1 MTLTYTAPT
10 HKFPCLHP
18 ASNHISL
25 PLSVSPPC
33 ILHYRLLCFLRKETL
48 SPSLSLSLTH
58 THTTSHGNLFI
69 DYWEARPQ
77 WLWIRFHCWTS
88 YRRSWCQQPHC
99 DRHWSAL
106 PSFSMGF
113 VFFSQSARSLGLFGQ
128 CCACNYMISELGFSS
143 YLFFMAQH
151 SLSFCVVLVSFPPFP
166 VSWFLFLI
174 LCRVSWAVSVQWQC
188 DATKEGDHNFLWNT
202 VEAVKTKAPSFLL
215 LPSFSSSLF

>member
-48 SPSLSLSLTH
+48 SPSLSLSLSLSH
-58 THTTSHGNLFI
+58 THTQLLMGIFSLITGRPGPSGFGSASTAEQVTEGVDASNLTAI
-69 DYWEARPQ
+69 VTGQ
-77 WLWIRFHCWTS
+77 LC
-88 YRRSWCQQPHC
+88 
-99 DRHWSAL
+99 L
-106 PSFSMGF
+106 SFSMGF

-174 LCRVSWAVSVQWQC
+174 LCRVSWAVSVQ
-188 DATKEGDHNFLWNT
+188 
-202 VEAVKTKAPSFLL
+202 
-215 LPSFSSSLF
+215 

>member
-33 ILHYRLLCFLRKETL
+33 ILHYRLFSEKRN
-48 SPSLSLSLTH
+48 SFSISLSLSH
-58 THTTSHGNLFI
+58 THTQLLMGIFSLITGRPGPSGFGSASTAEQVTEGVDASNLTAI
-69 DYWEARPQ
+69 VTGQ
-77 WLWIRFHCWTS
+77 LC
-88 YRRSWCQQPHC
+88 
-99 DRHWSAL
+99 L
-106 PSFSMGF
+106 SFSMGF

-188 DATKEGDHNFLWNT
+188 EATKEGDHNFLWNT